1 MIAALSAKV
10 PKGTGLAMAK
20 TFMESEKFEVTEL
33 TKAKWKGK
41 SGLTFLQCVRR
52 DGSPP
57 IFRQWEVALMNDGKV
72 VTSIEAR
79 TWLVYP

>member
-10 PKGTGLAMAK
+10 PKGTSVAAAK
-20 TFMESEKFEVTEL
+20 AFMESEKFEVTEL
-33 TKAKWKGK
+33 VKAKWKGK
-41 SGLTFLQCVRR
+41 AGITYLQCVRK

-57 IFRQWEVALMNDGKV
+57 IFRQWEVAVMNDGKV

-79 TWLVYP
+79 TALLYP